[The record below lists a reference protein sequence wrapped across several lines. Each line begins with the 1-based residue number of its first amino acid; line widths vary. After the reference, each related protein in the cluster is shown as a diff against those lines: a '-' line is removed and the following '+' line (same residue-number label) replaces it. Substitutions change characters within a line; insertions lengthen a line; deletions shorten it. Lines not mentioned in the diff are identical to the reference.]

1 MENTFAIKILKVLK
15 SIGKYVVLGGFFAII
30 SYSVHLASVKTD
42 AKHFEENYVFKIFR
56 DNLELDYYGAKDTL
70 VDAIDSY
77 IREIAPASVM
87 NGLAF
92 VNNCDEYNM
101 DLFFV
106 VAQAQVESSFATTGL
121 GQKMNSAFNVKAYD
135 GKGSKH
141 MDKHSHPDESIEPYI
156 KLLKN
161 DYLYDVSTGETKT
174 EMDLMNNY
182 VNFEGKRYATNPE
195 YERMML
201 STYKK
206 LTERYG
212 ILYDDYLKYKT
223 LTGK

>member
-1 MENTFAIKILKVLK
+1 MKENIKKALKYGILGL
-15 SIGKYVVLGGFFAII
+15 FFGII
-30 SYSVHLASVKTD
+30 SLGVHLYSSIKED
-42 AKHFEENYVFKIFR
+42 QHYEENYVFKIFR

-70 VDAIDSY
+70 VDAIDAY
-77 IREIAPASVM
+77 IKEIAPASVM

-121 GQKMNSAFNVKAYD
+121 GHKMNSAFNVKAYD

-156 KLLKN
+156 KLL
-161 DYLYDVSTGETKT
+161 
-174 EMDLMNNY
+174 
-182 VNFEGKRYATNPE
+182 
-195 YERMML
+195 
-201 STYKK
+201 
-206 LTERYG
+206 
-212 ILYDDYLKYKT
+212 
-223 LTGK
+223 

>member
-1 MENTFAIKILKVLK
+1 MKEYFKKTIKYIILGLFFGVI
-15 SIGKYVVLGGFFAII
+15 SLG
-30 SYSVHLASVKTD
+30 VHMFSSVKE
-42 AKHFEENYVFKIFR
+42 AKHFEENYVFRIFR

-70 VDAIDSY
+70 VDAIDAY
-77 IREIAPASVM
+77 IKEIAPASVM

-92 VNNCDEYNM
+92 VNKCDEYNM

-174 EMDLMNNY
+174 EMDLMHNY
-182 VNFEGKRYATNPE
+182 VNFEGKRYATNPD

-206 LTERYG
+206 LTDRYG
-212 ILYDDYLKYKT
+212 GLYDEFLKFKT
-223 LTGK
+223 LVGK

>member
-1 MENTFAIKILKVLK
+1 MKENIKKALKYGILGLFFGIV
-15 SIGKYVVLGGFFAII
+15 SLG
-30 SYSVHLASVKTD
+30 VHLYSSIKED
-42 AKHFEENYVFKIFR
+42 QHYEENYVFKIFR

-70 VDAIDSY
+70 VDAIDAY
-77 IREIAPASVM
+77 IKEIAPASVM

-106 VAQAQVESSFATTGL
+106 IAQAQVESSFATTGL
-121 GQKMNSAFNVKAYD
+121 GHKMNSAFNVKAYD

-206 LTERYG
+206 LTDRYG
-212 ILYDDYLKYKT
+212 NLYDEYLKFKT

>member
-1 MENTFAIKILKVLK
+1 MKENIKKALKYGILGLFFGIV
-15 SIGKYVVLGGFFAII
+15 SLG
-30 SYSVHLASVKTD
+30 VHLYSSIKED
-42 AKHFEENYVFKIFR
+42 QHYEENYVFKIFR

-70 VDAIDSY
+70 VDAIDAY
-77 IREIAPASVM
+77 IKEIAPASVM

-92 VNNCDEYNM
+92 VNNCDEDNM

-106 VAQAQVESSFATTGL
+106 IAQAQVESSFATTGL
-121 GQKMNSAFNVKAYD
+121 GHKMNSAFNVKAYD

-206 LTERYG
+206 LTDRYG
-212 ILYDDYLKYKT
+212 NLYDEYLKFKT

>member
-1 MENTFAIKILKVLK
+1 MKEKFRKV
-15 SIGKYVVLGGFFAII
+15 IKYVVLGLFFALI
-30 SYSVHLASVKTD
+30 SFGVHMISTIRERH
-42 AKHFEENYVFKIFR
+42 HFEKNYVFEVYR
-56 DNLELDYYGAKDTL
+56 QNLELDYYGAKDTL

-77 IREIAPASVM
+77 IREIAPSSVM
-87 NGLAF
+87 NGITF
-92 VNNCDEYNM
+92 VNKCDEHNM

-106 VAQAQVESSFATTGL
+106 IAQAQVESSFASKGL

-141 MDKHSHPDESIEPYI
+141 MDKYHHPDESIEPYMVLV
-156 KLLKN
+156 KKYYMGDSN
-161 DYLYDVSTGETKT
+161 T

-182 VNFEGKRYATNPE
+182 VNFEGKRYATNPD
-195 YERMML
+195 YESMML

-206 LTERYG
+206 LVDRYG
-212 ILYDDYLKYKT
+212 RLYDEYLKYKT